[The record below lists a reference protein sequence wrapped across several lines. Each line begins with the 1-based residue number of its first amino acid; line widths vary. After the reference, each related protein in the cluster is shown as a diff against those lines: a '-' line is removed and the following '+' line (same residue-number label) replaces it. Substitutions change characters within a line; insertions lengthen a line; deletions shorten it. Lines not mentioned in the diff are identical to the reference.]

1 MWSWM
6 QTGGPVLWLLLAASL
21 AGATIF
27 FERLIHLHRA
37 QIRPADFLEGIDN
50 VLRRGNLA
58 EAVSLCEET
67 PGPVARI
74 VRAALLHRDDDP
86 VRLRQATLD
95 AGIAEIPRLERRVR
109 ALAVIS
115 RLASLLGLLGTVLAW
130 IDALAAIRQH
140 APLVVSADLAGALGR
155 GLQSAAWGLGISIP
169 AFVGHNVL
177 VGRVESLLLDMEY
190 AVGEILAHLSRRRPP
205 SAPPGAAP

>member
-21 AGATIF
+21 AGMTIF
-27 FERLIHLHRA
+27 FERLIHFHRM
-37 QIRPADFLEGIDN
+37 QIRPADFLEGIYN

-74 VRAALLHRDDDP
+74 VRAALLSRDEEP
-86 VRLRQATLD
+86 GRLRQAALD

-109 ALAVIS
+109 ALAVIA

-130 IDALAAIRQH
+130 IDALAAVGRH
-140 APLVVSADLAGALGR
+140 APLVVSADLAAALGSA
-155 GLQSAAWGLGISIP
+155 LQSAAWGLGISIP
-169 AFVGHNVL
+169 AFLAHNVL

-190 AVGEILAHLSRRRPP
+190 AAGEILSHIARLPASR
-205 SAPPGAAP
+205 SAQGAQP